1 MGLFSNIAFRAWKTL
16 GKVISFFGKL
26 SDAKRR
32 KIQQDEQR
40 ILDLANKQKRDL
52 KSFPEFDTIQ
62 KEKEKINKLEEL
74 SKNIPGGYD
83 PNYYFR
89 LLVSVLTTMNR
100 TADSL
105 EMNQIYTFKY
115 IGKTPE
121 WYDLNPVVMITDASG
136 IYFEGVNFHWKDA
149 ASYVESPFR
158 KYRFDRVQSKFYK
171 IMPDELNYVL
181 KIPTFYP
188 VKITTK

>member
-1 MGLFSNIAFRAWKTL
+1 MGLFSNVAIRAWKTL
-16 GKVISFFGKL
+16 SKVIAFFGKL

-52 KSFPEFDTIQ
+52 KSFPGFEEIQ

-74 SKNIPGGYD
+74 SKNIPSGYD
-83 PNYYFR
+83 PNYYFKI
-89 LLVSVLTTMNR
+89 LTSVLSTMNR
-100 TADSL
+100 TADTIEL
-105 EMNQIYTFKY
+105 NQIYTFKY

-121 WYDLNPVVMITDASG
+121 WYDLNPVVMITNATG
-136 IYFEGVNFHWKDA
+136 PYFEGVNFHWKDA

-158 KYRFDRVQSKFYK
+158 KYRFDRTVSKFYK

-181 KIPTFYP
+181 NIPTFYP
-188 VKITTK
+188 IKITAK